1 MPTDT
6 WHVTFSMGFSV
17 GFRFLFADEFA
28 FSRYPGMEGF
38 EDEYSG
44 CNQSEGGMTYEEY
57 IGSD

>member
-1 MPTDT
+1 
-6 WHVTFSMGFSV
+6 MGFSV
-17 GFRFLFADEFA
+17 GFRFLLADEFA